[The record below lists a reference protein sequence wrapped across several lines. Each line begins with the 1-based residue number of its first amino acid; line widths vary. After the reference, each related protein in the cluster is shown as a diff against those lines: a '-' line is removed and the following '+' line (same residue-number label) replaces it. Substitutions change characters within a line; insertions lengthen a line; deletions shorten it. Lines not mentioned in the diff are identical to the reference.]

1 MEIFILLNVY
11 ILVMSDYQ
19 IFTHDYCEPKTVQLS
34 RLLSRLALMFFSL
47 AKVVYNY
54 KNG

>member
-19 IFTHDYCEPKTVQLS
+19 IFTHDYCEPKTLQLS
-34 RLLSRLALMFFSL
+34 RLLSALMFFSL